1 MPSALFILKPNQKI
15 SKIFLDE
22 KHQRFK
28 QYFSK
33 HLKDRLQQYVVE
45 PCMVEPTERNWS
57 NNNAESI
64 NNILKLSVN
73 WKLQGVKGI
82 IEKIYKVT
90 ELHFLDYRS
99 ALHDDGN
106 YQLTKAESS
115 YCVESLCKLD
125 DEKNSNCLRVLIL
138 ISA

>member
-1 MPSALFILKPNQKI
+1 MDKI
-15 SKIFLDE
+15 FGHKIFHAEGITDAICTVDLETKSENLKIFLDE

-64 NNILKLSVN
+64 CTKHFRNVKHYLQNNV
-73 WKLQGVKGI
+73 GM
-82 IEKIYKVT
+82 EK
-90 ELHFLDYRS
+90 
-99 ALHDDGN
+99 
-106 YQLTKAESS
+106 
-115 YCVESLCKLD
+115 
-125 DEKNSNCLRVLIL
+125 
-138 ISA
+138 